1 MRFFL
6 SIDLIKKN
14 IIEIHFISRVSLI
27 LNWIQNVS
35 NIEMPYFLTMYR
47 IEMKLNHQA
56 LSWQQIQLE
65 LIKLIK
71 FAITETQKKMLKIN
85 WLHLIFAE
93 AIQMAKTIQNWQFT
107 HDRTHQSIC
116 SLEATQF
123 VVSHFNSL
131 VSGYWSAIVYCRC
144 KKVWSTLFFPNA
156 KYYVFDRNNKTAFCF
171 LFSPVFIFIEK
182 VKIHMQINGTFE
194 KSCIIRCVE
203 KTDKM
208 VRK

>member
-1 MRFFL
+1 
-6 SIDLIKKN
+6 
-14 IIEIHFISRVSLI
+14 
-27 LNWIQNVS
+27 
-35 NIEMPYFLTMYR
+35 MPYFLTMYR

-56 LSWQQIQLE
+56 LSWQQIQLK

-71 FAITETQKKMLKIN
+71 FAITETQKKNVENKLAALDICWSDSNGQNNTKLTIYAWSNASIN
-85 WLHLIFAE
+85 LFA
-93 AIQMAKTIQNWQFT
+93 WS
-107 HDRTHQSIC
+107 DPVRC
-116 SLEATQF
+116 L
-123 VVSHFNSL
+123 SL

-144 KKVWSTLFFPNA
+144 KKVWSTLFFYPNA

-171 LFSPVFIFIEK
+171 LFSLVFIFIEK

-194 KSCIIRCVE
+194 KSCIIRCAE

>member
-27 LNWIQNVS
+27 LNWIQNLS

-85 WLHLIFAE
+85 WLQLIFAE
-93 AIQMAKTIQNWQFT
+93 AIQMAKTIQN
-107 HDRTHQSIC
+107 
-116 SLEATQF
+116 
-123 VVSHFNSL
+123 
-131 VSGYWSAIVYCRC
+131 
-144 KKVWSTLFFPNA
+144 
-156 KYYVFDRNNKTAFCF
+156 
-171 LFSPVFIFIEK
+171 
-182 VKIHMQINGTFE
+182 
-194 KSCIIRCVE
+194 
-203 KTDKM
+203 
-208 VRK
+208 